1 MTFTVGSTI
10 EQRYPGANADQARA
24 SARDRIESFKVLGW
38 DVRGERWVSEG
49 IPVSGLYAGGAS
61 ASAVLPGW
69 LVVEFVA
76 VREATVPSSLGP
88 RSVEAEPDALWSG
101 YLVRLVA
108 GLVLFAIIVG
118 VLLSIGIP
126 FINGIMRTGS
136 PDTFLLRR
144 LA

>member
-1 MTFTVGSTI
+1 MAL
-10 EQRYPGANADQARA
+10 PGPVLAIA
-24 SARDRIESFKVLGW
+24 SS
-38 DVRGERWVSEG
+38 GERIVVACYDEKAS
-49 IPVSGLYAGGAS
+49 GGAS
-61 ASAVLPGW
+61 LTCYKSEGEGER

-101 YLVRLVA
+101 YLIRLVA
-108 GLVLFAIIVG
+108 GLVIFAIIVG

-126 FINGIMRTGS
+126 FINGIMRAGS